1 LVNICNKYHLK
12 PSFSK
17 LVSIYPFSDCL
28 LVFLPLYFSLVYLYR
43 LSRILLV
50 EDEMDLMQLYRDVLS
65 GAGHEVD
72 GFTGSVDAYSRFQEN
87 PDRYDAV
94 ISDVRMQ
101 GMSGIQLAKKL
112 KEIRNDVQVFLISAF
127 EIAED
132 HHSDLKEIELK
143 GFLQKPFHMQ
153 QLVAMVEKHIGQQAI
168 TNSPQ
173 IRSGII

>member
-1 LVNICNKYHLK
+1 
-12 PSFSK
+12 
-17 LVSIYPFSDCL
+17 
-28 LVFLPLYFSLVYLYR
+28 

-50 EDEMDLMQLYRDVLS
+50 EDEADLMQLYRDVLS

-72 GFTGSVDAYSRFQEN
+72 AFTDSLHAYSRFQVN
-87 PDRYDAV
+87 PDQYDAV

-132 HHSDLKEIELK
+132 HNSDLKEINLK
-143 GFLQKPFHMQ
+143 EFLQKPFHMQ
-153 QLVAMVEKHIGQQAI
+153 QLMDMVEKHIGQKSI

-173 IRSGII
+173 IGSGII